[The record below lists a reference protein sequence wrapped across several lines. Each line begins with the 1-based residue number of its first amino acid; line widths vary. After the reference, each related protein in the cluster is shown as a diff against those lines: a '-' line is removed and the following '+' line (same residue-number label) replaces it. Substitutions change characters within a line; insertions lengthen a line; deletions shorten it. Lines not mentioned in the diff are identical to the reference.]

1 MTINLTYGPQP
12 HRSASEPGSHNPYH
26 TPGTIQTLNTRPA
39 DVVIY
44 HRYYTHHIRRLLTH
58 MTTMLEIKNLVK
70 DYSIGSETKRALDGV
85 SINVEAGEIVGLI
98 GRSGGGKSTLL
109 NIIRGFETFNEGE
122 LRLDGL
128 KVMPDSGKEASS
140 ELKKNTAIHL
150 QRSFALW
157 SDYVVNDVLR
167 KIYSLRIGYEGI
179 PPKDLPDYDSLE
191 EEAMRYVKMVGMEEK
206 AWHVD
211 YVLSGGEKQRVI
223 IARQLAKNPKILLL
237 DEPATMACPKTKQE
251 VLDTLKNVNK
261 ETGLTMLCASHLPEV
276 HRYLV
281 DRLIWLEDGKV
292 IDEGDPEYVLG
303 EFLKNMPEQIPLPKI
318 SPDKGEPIIQLKDVS
333 HRFYLISVGGTTLS
347 FNSLNFAINEGE
359 ITSIVGPSGAGKTVL
374 WKMLSGFL
382 FPKKG
387 EVLYRHEGEWV
398 LMSAYHKKR
407 MEIRRKIGIMFQE
420 FALSPHEIIL
430 DQLAFKLGV
439 KGQHVVEAAQKRA
452 EKLGITENVLDTI
465 YQLVDMPGTDAREK
479 LESLGYS
486 PDIFGELFPRFPH
499 TETVKYAETV
509 FGTLDLSMDV
519 LDKYPQELSGGEKVR
534 VMLAITLAP
543 HPDILLLDEPF
554 GDLDPITLR
563 DVTNSLKRINE
574 QFGTTILL
582 ISHHLDFVKEVSHRA
597 ILIDDGEYI
606 MDGEPDVVCDEL
618 VKRSGALYLQ

>member
-1 MTINLTYGPQP
+1 MT
-12 HRSASEPGSHNPYH
+12 R
-26 TPGTIQTLNTRPA
+26 
-39 DVVIY
+39 
-44 HRYYTHHIRRLLTH
+44 
-58 MTTMLEIKNLVK
+58 MLEIKNLVK
-70 DYSIGSETKRALDGV
+70 DYSIGSETKKALDGV
-85 SINVEAGEIVGLI
+85 SLNVDEGEIVGLI

-122 LRLDGL
+122 LILDGL
-128 KVMPDSGKEASS
+128 KVTPDSSKETFL

-191 EEAMRYVKMVGMEEK
+191 EEAMRYVKMVGMEDK

-223 IARQLAKNPKILLL
+223 IARQLAMKPKILLL

-251 VLDTLKNVNK
+251 VLDTLKNVNR
-261 ETGLTMLCASHLPEV
+261 ETGLTMLCASHLPDV

-303 EFLKNMPEQIPLPKI
+303 EFLKNMPEQVPLPKR
-318 SPDKGEPIIQLKDVS
+318 SPDKREPIIQLKDVS
-333 HRFYLISVGGTTLS
+333 HRFYLISVGGETLS

-407 MEIRRKIGIMFQE
+407 MELRSKIGIMFQE
-420 FALSPHEIIL
+420 FALSPHEVIL

-439 KGQHVVEAAQKRA
+439 KGQHVVHDAQERA

-465 YQLVDMPGTDAREK
+465 YQLVDMPGTDAKEK
-479 LESLGYS
+479 LEALGYS
-486 PDIFGELFPRFPH
+486 PAIFSELFPRFPH

-534 VMLAITLAP
+534 AMLAITLAP

-606 MDGEPDVVCDEL
+606 MGGEPDVVCDEL
-618 VKRSGALYLQ
+618 IKRSGALYLQ